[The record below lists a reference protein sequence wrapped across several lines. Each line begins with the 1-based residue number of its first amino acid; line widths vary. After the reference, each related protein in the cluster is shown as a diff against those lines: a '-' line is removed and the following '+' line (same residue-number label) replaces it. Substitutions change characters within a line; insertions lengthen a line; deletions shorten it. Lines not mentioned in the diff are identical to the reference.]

1 MIQSKKQLKDL
12 LKTFKRDYFTA
23 SMETLFLSL
32 IKETSASF
40 FKDNFLISEQQ
51 TQRQKDSR
59 FTLNINLVRFLDKSE
74 MALKA
79 VEEITGKDLLTD
91 ILLTTTAGY
100 IYSNVKFYLIENNL
114 PCIEKKWQY
123 SPLTQSLDT
132 GLFVKNQHKTFGDL
146 VLQNIISGSELDRIF
161 QSIYNNSDFCI
172 LKEQTKTFIELSRK
186 KHLDEIHPVDL
197 NGVSL
202 MFMGDWK
209 NDVYTSKR
217 SSIDPVKMDSIT
229 FFINE
234 FLPYSVSNYAYPLNT
249 ILPYLLYAIENNKEY
264 INQREYSVVEELLN
278 VKLNVGNYDW
288 LNNLLKDPEL
298 KKVSS
303 DFCAL
308 NNNNALVN
316 LNKLLCTTTDLKSY
330 LNKEQLT
337 GSSEVQ
343 EDYIKEL
350 YKKDLS
356 EQAVFLDYVNLH
368 YQKDNNSVHF
378 NMLIEFISKYTG
390 SLVGNENKEKSSFTI
405 NDFCRNID
413 RYFYEQIK
421 ETRYWIQLKMK
432 YKFDEKEIIT
442 ILSAKEEKKA
452 LDNILKEKPV
462 YQQKIVRL

>member
-1 MIQSKKQLKDL
+1 MSQSKKRLKDL
-12 LKTFKRDYFTA
+12 LKTFKRDYFTT
-23 SMETLFLSL
+23 SMENVFLSL
-32 IKETSASF
+32 LKETSASF
-40 FKDNFLISEQQ
+40 FKDNFLISEQH

-59 FTLNINLVRFLDKSE
+59 FLLNINLVRFFDKSE
-74 MALKA
+74 LALKA
-79 VEEITGKDLLTD
+79 VEKITGKDLLTD
-91 ILLTTTAGY
+91 ILLTTNACY
-100 IYSNVKFYLIENNL
+100 IYSNVKFYLLENNL
-114 PCIEKKWQY
+114 RCIEKKWQY

-132 GLFVKNQHKTFGDL
+132 GLFVKNEEKTFGDL
-146 VLQNIISGSELDRIF
+146 ILQNIISGSELNRIF
-161 QSIYNNSDFCI
+161 QIIYNNSDFCM
-172 LKEQTKTFIELSRK
+172 LKEETRTFIELSRK
-186 KHLDEIHPVDL
+186 KHIDEIHPVDL
-197 NGVSL
+197 NGVGL

-217 SSIDPVKMDSIT
+217 SSIEPAKMDSIT

-234 FLPYSVSNYAYPLNT
+234 FLPYSVYSYTYPINT
-249 ILPYLLYAIENNKEY
+249 ILPYLLYSIENNKDY
-264 INQREYSVVEELLN
+264 FNKRQYSVVEELLN
-278 VKLNVGNYDW
+278 AKLNVGNYDW

-316 LNKLLCTTTDLKSY
+316 LNKLLCTTKDLKSY

-368 YQKDNNSVHF
+368 YKKDNNSVHF
-378 NMLIEFISKYTG
+378 NMLIEFINKYTG
-390 SLVGNENKEKSSFTI
+390 SLSENENKSSFTI

-413 RYFYEQIK
+413 RYFYEHIK
-421 ETRYWIQLKMK
+421 ETRYWIQVKIK
-432 YKFDEKEIIT
+432 YKFDEKEILT
-442 ILSAKEEKKA
+442 VLSAKEEKKA
-452 LDNILKEKPV
+452 LDNMLKEKPV